1 MDIIDIIDF
10 IGGLALFIF
19 GMNKMSSNLQFVAGT
34 KMRSILKKLTNT
46 PLRGVFVGM
55 GITALVQSSSATTM
69 MLVGFVNAGLLAISQ
84 AVGVVMGAN
93 IGSTITA
100 QLIAFNIGQYA
111 LVFVVLGVAMLL
123 IRKSKSMEHWSQ
135 ILIGFGLLFIGL
147 NLMSASVSPL
157 KNSAHA
163 REILMS
169 LSSNPFLGIIAGA
182 LFTMVIQ
189 SSAASVGIVMVLAS
203 SGLISF
209 PGALYLVFGDN
220 IGTTITA
227 WLACFNSNSS
237 ARQLA
242 LVHTLFNVFGTI
254 FIGVFTYLGLYTSFI
269 DWITP
274 GKVFEGENIARHIA
288 NGHTLFNVIN
298 TLAFLPF
305 SAYLAKLAV
314 FLIPEGKDEEEA
326 SMGEPK
332 FLDYTLVG
340 DSYIAIKQAIK
351 EMKEMLRLVK
361 LGQTVSYEAFKDRNY
376 KKQVRVSR
384 IEAAI
389 DHLQKEITLYLIAVN
404 EKTNAPDI
412 IIKIP
417 ALLHTVNDIEKLG
430 DYTEEINRILNYQIS
445 DQKKPLSDDFKTIL
459 DAMHQEMMA
468 MIGLCL
474 EFLDTL
480 NKENS
485 QQIIQMSA
493 KIRKEYSRLRQ
504 GILEQIQAGKC
515 DAGAGLNV
523 IDYLDV
529 VDLVAGKLR
538 NIAEA
543 GGNKFIYN
551 HD

>member
-1 MDIIDIIDF
+1 
-10 IGGLALFIF
+10 
-19 GMNKMSSNLQFVAGT
+19 
-34 KMRSILKKLTNT
+34 MRSILKRLTST
-46 PLRGVFVGM
+46 PLRGVFVGL
-55 GITALVQSSSATTM
+55 GITALIQSSSATTV
-69 MLVGFVNAGLLAISQ
+69 MLVGFVNAGLLAINQ

-111 LVFVVLGVAMLL
+111 LIFVIAGVILL
-123 IRKSKSMEHWSQ
+123 LMRKSRSMEHWSQ

-169 LSSNPFLGIIAGA
+169 LSSSPFWGILAGA
-182 LFTMVIQ
+182 LFTMAIQ

-227 WLACFNSNSS
+227 WLACINSNSA
-237 ARQLA
+237 ARQVA
-242 LVHTLFNVFGTI
+242 LVHTFFNVFGTI
-254 FIGVFTYLGLYTSFI
+254 IVGVFTYFGFYTSFI

-274 GKVFEGENIARHIA
+274 GRVFEGESIARHIA
-288 NGHTLFNVIN
+288 NGHTLFNVLN

-305 SAYLAKLAV
+305 STYLAKLAV
-314 FLIPEGKDEEEA
+314 LLIPESKGEQEA

-332 FLDYTLVG
+332 YLDYSLVG
-340 DSYIAIKQAIK
+340 DSYVAIKQTIK
-351 EMKEMLRLVK
+351 EMKEMLCLVM

-389 DHLQKEITLYLIAVN
+389 DHLQKEITLYLVAVN
-404 EKTNAPDI
+404 EMTNAPDI

-430 DYTEEINRILNYQIS
+430 DYTEEINHILNYQIS
-445 DQKKPLSDDFKTIL
+445 DQKNPLSDDFIGIL
-459 DAMHQEMMA
+459 DEMHQEMMA
-468 MIGLCL
+468 VMGLCL
-474 EFLDTL
+474 EFLDAL
-480 NKENS
+480 NKDSS
-485 QQIIQMSA
+485 QQIIQMTT

-504 GILEQIQAGKC
+504 GILEQIRAGKC
-515 DAGAGLNV
+515 DVVAGLNV

-529 VDLVAGKLR
+529 VDLTAGKIM

-551 HD
+551 HN